1 MSDTWTDFTIAVAW
15 AIVAALAVIGAM
27 YVFIRVLAKRSPV
40 ARHLA
45 RTARIPFRI
54 VVTLIALALAIRRD
68 APWSVSDDVGR
79 AVNLGMRML
88 IIVSVAWLVAA
99 LVLSLEDIGLRRYRL
114 DVPNNLAARRAR
126 TQASV
131 IRRLTVVA
139 IAVLAIAAVL
149 LSLPGVSAVG
159 TSVLASAGLIS
170 VVAAVAAQSTLS
182 NLIAG
187 LQIAFSGSIR
197 YGDAVIVEE
206 EWGWVDEITLSY
218 VVVRL
223 WDDRNMVLP
232 CTYFTT
238 TPFQNWTRKHSE
250 LLGSVEMDVDW
261 RVSPDGMR
269 RELDRILPTTEL
281 WDGRV
286 NVLQVTDAVNGWVR
300 IRILVTAKDAPTL
313 FDLRCFVREHMVDWL
328 QSKNE
333 GGLPRFRVES
343 VDRVSP
349 RRNKSEPSGL
359 FSGDD
364 EGEQRAARITGQI
377 PRIEEPLPDRPSG
390 QSRS

>member
-1 MSDTWTDFTIAVAW
+1 MSKTWTDFTITVAW
-15 AIVAALAVIGAM
+15 ALGAALLVIAVA
-27 YVFIRVLAKRSPV
+27 YTVLRLLARHSPV
-40 ARHLA
+40 ARHLE

-54 VVTLIALALAIRRD
+54 LVVVVAVAIAIRRD
-68 APWSVSDDVGR
+68 APWSGSDDAGR

-88 IIVSVAWLVAA
+88 IIVGSAWLVAA
-99 LVLSLEDIGLRRYRL
+99 VVLSLEDLGLRRYRL
-114 DVPNNLAARRAR
+114 DVTDNLAARRAR
-126 TQASV
+126 TQAGV
-131 IRRLTVVA
+131 IRRLTLVV
-139 IAVLAIAAVL
+139 IVVLAAAAVV
-149 LSLPGVSAVG
+149 LSIPGVGPLG
-159 TSVLASAGLIS
+159 TSLLASAGVIS
-170 VVAAVAAQSTLS
+170 VVAGVAAQSTLA
-182 NLIAG
+182 NLFAG

-197 YGDAVIVEE
+197 YGDAVIVED
-206 EWGWVDEITLSY
+206 EWGWIDEITLSY

-232 CTYFTT
+232 TTYFTT

-250 LLGSVEMDVDW
+250 LLGSVEMDLDW

-269 RELDRILPTTEL
+269 RELERILPTTEL

-300 IRILVTAKDAPTL
+300 VRVLITAKDAPTL
-313 FDLRCFVREHMVDWL
+313 FDLRCFVRERLVDWL
-328 QSKNE
+328 QSQNE

-343 VDRVSP
+343 VERAAP
-349 RRNKSEPSGL
+349 RRNRAEASGL

-377 PRIEEPLPDRPSG
+377 PKVDEDLPERDPPTR
-390 QSRS
+390 

>member
-1 MSDTWTDFTIAVAW
+1 MNDTWSGFAAAVAS
-15 AIVAALAVIGAM
+15 AVASALAIILVAHVIVRLFGRRSIVA
-27 YVFIRVLAKRSPV
+27 K
-40 ARHLA
+40 HLE
-45 RTARIPFRI
+45 RTARFPFRI
-54 VVTLIALALAIRRD
+54 LVTVTALAIAVRSD
-68 APWSVSDDVGR
+68 APWSGSDDVGR
-79 AVNLGMRML
+79 AVNLGMRVL
-88 IIVSVAWLVAA
+88 IIVSAAWLVAA
-99 LVLSLEDIGLRRYRL
+99 IVLALEDLGLRRYRL
-114 DVPNNLAARRAR
+114 DVPNNLAARRAL
-126 TQASV
+126 TQAGV
-131 IRRLTVVA
+131 IRRLTLVIIV
-139 IAVLAIAAVL
+139 VLAIGAVL
-149 LSLPGVSAVG
+149 LSFPGVSAIG
-159 TSVLASAGLIS
+159 TSVLASAGVIS
-170 VVAAVAAQSTLS
+170 VVAAVAAQSTLA
-182 NLIAG
+182 NLFAG

-197 YGDAVIVEE
+197 YGDAVIVEQ

-232 CTYFTT
+232 TTYFTT

-269 RELDRILPTTEL
+269 LELERILPTTDL

-300 IRILVTAKDAPTL
+300 VRILVTAKDAPTL
-313 FDLRCFVREHMVDWL
+313 FDLRCFVRERMVDWL

-343 VDRVSP
+343 VERVAPKRS
-349 RRNKSEPSGL
+349 RSEPSGL

-364 EGEQRAARITGQI
+364 DGVERAARVTGQI
-377 PRIEEPLPDRPSG
+377 PVVDEPLREDPDDRA
-390 QSRS
+390 

>member
-1 MSDTWTDFTIAVAW
+1 MNDTWSDFAIAVAL
-15 AIVAALAVIGAM
+15 AVGSALAVIAVAYLVVRLLG
-27 YVFIRVLAKRSPV
+27 RRSVV
-40 ARHLA
+40 ARHLE
-45 RTARIPFRI
+45 RTARFPFRI
-54 VVTLIALALAIRRD
+54 LVTVTALAIAVRSG
-68 APWSVSDDVGR
+68 APWSGSDDVGR
-79 AVNLGMRML
+79 AVNLSMRVL

-99 LVLSLEDIGLRRYRL
+99 IVLALEDLGLRRYRL
-114 DVPNNLAARRAR
+114 DVADNLAARRAL
-126 TQASV
+126 TQAGV
-131 IRRLTVVA
+131 IRRLTLVIIV
-139 IAVLAIAAVL
+139 VLAVGAVL
-149 LSLPGVSAVG
+149 LSFPRVDAIG
-159 TSVLASAGLIS
+159 TSVLASAGVIS
-170 VVAAVAAQSTLS
+170 VVAAVAAQSTLA
-182 NLIAG
+182 NLFAG

-232 CTYFTT
+232 TTYFTT

-269 RELDRILPTTEL
+269 LELERILPTTDL

-286 NVLQVTDAVNGWVR
+286 NVLQVTDAINGWVR
-300 IRILVTAKDAPTL
+300 VRILVTAKDAPTL
-313 FDLRCFVREHMVDWL
+313 FDLRCFVRERMVDWL

-343 VDRVSP
+343 VERVAPTRS
-349 RRNKSEPSGL
+349 RSEPSGL

-364 EGEQRAARITGQI
+364 DGVERAARVTGQTPVI
-377 PRIEEPLPDRPSG
+377 DEPLLDPDDRG
-390 QSRS
+390 